1 MKKLLVIDGMNLLF
15 RSYYATSTSGT
26 LMKNQLGQT
35 TNAVFGF
42 VSAFQQILQMDFTDI
57 LVAFDSKG
65 PTHRHLM
72 FEEYKG
78 TRKEP
83 PVELIEQIPYIKDY
97 LDAQG
102 IPRYEQSGFEA
113 DDIVGYMIKHRIDE
127 YDAIEVLSNDRD
139 LFQLLNP
146 KVKQIISKKGL
157 KEVEEYT
164 PESLYERLG
173 IHPHQMTDFK
183 GLVGDVSDNIPGVP
197 GIGEKTAVKLLQEYG
212 SLEKV
217 LEHKESLAGK
227 LKERL
232 ITYEEQAKFSKVLA
246 TIVVDFD
253 NEIPKNLAKRDVIH
267 EQLRNFYQ
275 TMELHTFLRKLEI
288 AKPKVV
294 ANDSKAIFIHRTED
308 IVIPKKGPITVY
320 LELFGENYHIA
331 KPIGLG
337 MQMDQKLYYIP
348 FSIFEQSLTLQEL
361 LKNPKIEKY
370 TYDYKAQKV
379 ALLWLGYDF
388 EGVVFDLKLASYIVN
403 PNSTKDDFRV
413 VCSAFDYHDVAYDE
427 EIFGKGAKKAIPDS
441 IDILANHITSKVRA
455 IHSLQPVLTQ
465 KHREN
470 NQTQLY
476 QEMELPLSRSLAF
489 MEKEGISVDEAV
501 LDELGTS
508 LASRISEIEKQI
520 YHHAEG
526 PFNINSPKQ
535 LGIILFEKLNLPY
548 YKKNKSGYSTDISVL
563 NQLVGFHPII
573 SPIIEYRSL
582 TKLYS
587 TYYEGLKNAL
597 RLKEDGKIHTIYQQ
611 MVAQTGRLSSIEPN
625 LQNIPIRTEEGRE
638 LRKIFISKPG
648 HQLYSVDYSQIELRV
663 LAEMADCQGLKEAFV
678 HNQDVHVHTAKKIF
692 QEETITDAKRRQAK
706 AINFGIIYGKT
717 PWGLSEDLQIPLK
730 QAEQFIQQYFQ
741 TFPEIKTFMD
751 LQIKLAQEQ
760 GYVETLFHRRRYIPE
775 VQDANYQ
782 VREFGKRMAMNA
794 PIQGTAADLLKM
806 AMVQIQKAIE
816 TTPFQSKLLL
826 QIHDELVFDVLQ
838 EERDAFETMVMY
850 HLSHVTP
857 FSVPLVAQGGFGS
870 NLYEVK

>member
-1 MKKLLVIDGMNLLF
+1 MKKLLLIDGMNLLF

-42 VSAFQQILQMDFTDI
+42 VSAFQQILQMDFTSI

-65 PTHRHLM
+65 PTHRHVM
-72 FEEYKG
+72 FEAYKG

-83 PVELIEQIPYIKDY
+83 PTELIEQIPYIKEY

-102 IPRYEQSGFEA
+102 IPRYEQSGYEA
-113 DDIVGYMIKHRIDE
+113 DDIVGFMIRHRIDE
-127 YDAIEVLSNDRD
+127 FDAIEVLSNDRD

-157 KEVEEYT
+157 KEVEIYT

-197 GIGEKTAVKLLQEYG
+197 GIGEKTAVKLLQEFG
-212 SLEKV
+212 SLENL
-217 LEHKESLAGK
+217 LERKESLSGK
-227 LKERL
+227 VKERL
-232 ITYEEQAKFSKVLA
+232 ITFEEQAKFSKILA

-253 NEIPKNLAKRDVIH
+253 NEIPRNLSMREVIH
-267 EQLRNFYQ
+267 EQLRQFYQ

-288 AKPKVV
+288 SKPKVV
-294 ANDSKAIFIHRTED
+294 AISHIPTIIDHIED
-308 IVIPKKGPITVY
+308 LVIPTQGPITIH
-320 LELFGENYHIA
+320 LELFGDNYHVA

-337 MQMDQKLYYIP
+337 MLVEGKVFYIP
-348 FSIFEQSLTLQEL
+348 YAVFKESTALQNV

-379 ALLWLGYDF
+379 ALLWEGFDL
-388 EGVVFDLKLASYIVN
+388 EGVVFDLKLAAYIVN
-403 PNSTKDDFRV
+403 PNTTKDDFRV
-413 VCSAFDYHDVAYDE
+413 VCSAFDYHEVAYDE
-427 EIFGKGAKKAIPDS
+427 EIFGKGVKKAIPES
-441 IDILANHITSKVRA
+441 REVLANHIASKVRA
-455 IHSLQPVLTQ
+455 IYELKPLLIQ
-465 KHREN
+465 KHEEN
-470 NQTQLY
+470 HQAELY
-476 QEMELPLSRSLAF
+476 QAMELPLARSLAF
-489 MEKEGISVDEAV
+489 MEKEGISVDEQV
-501 LDELGTS
+501 LDELGRS
-508 LASRISEIEKQI
+508 LSQRMTEIEKQI
-520 YHHAEG
+520 YIHAEET
-526 PFNINSPKQ
+526 FNINSPKQ
-535 LGIILFEKLNLPY
+535 LGVILFEKLNLPY

-563 NQLVGFHPII
+563 NQLIGFHPVIA
-573 SPIIEYRSL
+573 PIIEYRSL
-582 TKLYS
+582 AKLYS

-597 RLKEDGKIHTIYQQ
+597 RLKEDGRIHTIYQQ

-638 LRKIFISKPG
+638 LRKIFVSKPG
-648 HQLYSVDYSQIELRV
+648 SQLYSVDYSQIELRV

-678 HNQDVHVHTAKKIF
+678 NNQDIHVHTARKIF
-692 QEETITDAKRRQAK
+692 QEEIITDAKRRQAK

-717 PWGLSEDLQIPLK
+717 PWGLAEDLQIPLK

-741 TFPEIKTFMD
+741 TFPEIKVFMD
-751 LQIKLAQEQ
+751 LQIKQAQEQ
-760 GYVETLFHRRRYIPE
+760 GFVETMFHRRRYIPE

-782 VREFGKRMAMNA
+782 IREFGKRMAMNA

-806 AMVQIQKAIE
+806 AMVQIQEAIE
-816 TTPFQSKLLL
+816 KTPFQSKLLL
-826 QIHDELVFDVLQ
+826 QIHDELVFEVLSS
-838 EERDAFETMVMY
+838 ERERFEAMVMY

-857 FSVPLVAQGGFGS
+857 FSVPLVAQGGFGY

>member
-489 MEKEGISVDEAV
+489 MEKEGISVDETV

-520 YHHAEG
+520 YHHAEE

-857 FSVPLVAQGGFGS
+857 FSVPLVAQGGFGN